1 MEKKI
6 INEITE
12 TIIDNLYEQSEY
24 YMYEMD
30 EYTESN
36 NNFIEDQEKYIL
48 KVIKELNKRVRDV
61 VQYYS
66 MYSIN

>member
-1 MEKKI
+1 MNLKYNNMEKKI

-48 KVIKELNKRVRDV
+48 KVIKELNKRVREV
-61 VQYYS
+61 V
-66 MYSIN
+66 

>member
-48 KVIKELNKRVRDV
+48 KVIKELNKRVREV